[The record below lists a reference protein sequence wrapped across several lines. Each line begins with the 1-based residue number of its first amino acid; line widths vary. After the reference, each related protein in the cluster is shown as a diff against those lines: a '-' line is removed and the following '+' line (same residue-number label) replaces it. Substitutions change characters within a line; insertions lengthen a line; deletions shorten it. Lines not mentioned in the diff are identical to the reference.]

1 MDAFTFLNAQ
11 DPMPYK
17 SLSNVD
23 RGQRFTGSGIYE
35 LPFGK
40 GRKWGAGMP
49 KILEFFAGGWQM
61 SGAWQRQ
68 SGQPIG
74 WGNVI
79 INGDSTKLVLPSDQR
94 NTDRWFNTSV
104 FNTRST
110 EQLASNLR
118 TFPLRFSNVRLDSQR
133 RWDVS
138 LRKTF
143 SIDERF
149 KMHFRC
155 DSFNI
160 LNEPVLRGADNGPTS
175 SSFGRITGQEP
186 PRSFQFSL
194 NLSF

>member
-1 MDAFTFLNAQ
+1 
-11 DPMPYK
+11 
-17 SLSNVD
+17 
-23 RGQRFTGSGIYE
+23 
-35 LPFGK
+35 
-40 GRKWGAGMP
+40 MP
-49 KILEFFAGGWQM
+49 KDLEFFAGGWQL

-74 WGNVI
+74 WGNI
-79 INGDSTKLVLPSDQR
+79 ILNGDSTKLALPSDQR
-94 NTDRWFNTSV
+94 NTDRWFNTGV

-143 SIDERF
+143 RIDERF
-149 KMHFRC
+149 KMNFRC

-160 LNEPVLRGADNGPTS
+160 LNEPVLRGPNTSPTS
-175 SSFGRITGQEP
+175 SDFGRVTGQEP
-186 PRSFQFSL
+186 PRSFQLSL

>member
-1 MDAFTFLNAQ
+1 MVWPYGLMD
-11 DPMPYK
+11 
-17 SLSNVD
+17 
-23 RGQRFTGSGIYE
+23 
-35 LPFGK
+35 
-40 GRKWGAGMP
+40 
-49 KILEFFAGGWQM
+49 
-61 SGAWQRQ
+61 
-68 SGQPIG
+68 GQPID

-79 INGDSTKLVLPSDQR
+79 LNGDSTKLALPSDQR

-110 EQLASNLR
+110 EQLASNIR
-118 TFPLRFSNVRLDSQR
+118 TFPFRFSNVRLDSQR

-143 SIDERF
+143 RIDERF

-155 DSFNI
+155 DSFNV
-160 LNEPVLRGADNGPTS
+160 LNEPVLRGPTTDPTNS
-175 SSFGRITGQEP
+175 NFARITAQEP